1 MSKRLFID
9 TNILLDHLLDRQPFA
24 DDATE
29 IWSMSE
35 RGQMVGCVSA
45 ISFNFVYYIV
55 RHASN
60 ERTAKRAIKSLRDI
74 FEIVEVD
81 AQIINQAIDSGF
93 KDFED
98 GIQHACAVRAGAQAI
113 ITRNLADFKKSEVP
127 VLAPNVYLATV
138 GESR

>member
-9 TNILLDHLLDRQPFA
+9 TNVLLDHLLDRQPFA

-29 IWSMSE
+29 LWSMSE
-35 RGQMVGCVSA
+35 RGQIIGCVSA

-74 FEIVEVD
+74 FEIIEVD
-81 AQIINQAIDSGF
+81 TQIINQAIDSGF

-98 GIQHACAVRAGAQAI
+98 GIQHACAQRAGTQAI
-113 ITRNLADFKKSEVP
+113 ITRNLADFKKADLP
-127 VLAPNVYLATV
+127 VLAPHVFLASID
-138 GESR
+138 ESR